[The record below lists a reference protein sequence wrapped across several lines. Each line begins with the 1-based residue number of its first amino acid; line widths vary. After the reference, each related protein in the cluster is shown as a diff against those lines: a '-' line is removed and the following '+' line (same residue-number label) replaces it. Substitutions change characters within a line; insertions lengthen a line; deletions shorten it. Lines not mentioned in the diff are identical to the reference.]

1 MDGEKPKEERL
12 AELLERNLAL
22 TEEIYK
28 MTKSVKGYVNF
39 QKVMSVIYFLLI
51 VVPIILSAIYLPPLL
66 KGIFSQYGSALG
78 GDDFLKTVNPSDL
91 RNVSPEIRNLLEN

>member
-28 MTKSVKGYVNF
+28 MTKSVKRYINF
-39 QKVMSVIYFLLI
+39 QKVMSVIYFVLI
-51 VVPIILSAIYLPPLL
+51 VVPIILSVLYLPPLL
-66 KGIFSQYGSALG
+66 KGIFSQYESVLG
-78 GDDFLKTVNPSDL
+78 GDDFIKIMNPSDL
-91 RNVSPEIRNLLEN
+91 RNASPGD